1 MTRGTC
7 DKQLWHG
14 SNWYPNEAPHVK
26 NRTLPQIADED
37 IEAIFYALDD
47 SGDFKVSH
55 TCPLV

>member
-1 MTRGTC
+1 MLQSTHSVQFYHFLGRF
-7 DKQLWHG
+7 L
-14 SNWYPNEAPHVK
+14 P

-55 TCPLV
+55 NFHIPS